1 MFLLWLKQLKLSKV
15 KDTAKESGL
24 GINTGLARSGQK
36 LDNKDPKMVSLCPQ
50 TKGIYLT
57 GLKIRV
63 NILKKN
69 TQTNVSVM
77 WELVL

>member
-1 MFLLWLKQLKLSKV
+1 MWLKQLRFSRV

-36 LDNKDPKMVSLCPQ
+36 LENTDPKMVNLCPQ
-50 TKGIYLT
+50 TKSIYVT

-69 TQTNVSVM
+69 TQTNISVM
-77 WELVL
+77 WELVF